1 MRLTAEMLLVKGACE
16 NQVQVFVGEWPDGVE
31 ITEAVVLRAYELG
44 LDIDWFVET
53 FLTALALAEYH
64 KAAAAAWAEYEKVT
78 APAWAEYEKVTAPAW
93 AEYEK
98 VRDATRAEYDKVRA
112 PAVAEYEKVRD
123 AAWAEYDKAAAA
135 AWAEYQKVTAPA
147 LIAAL
152 ELEGKDAT
160 FDRLTPDTGDNKQ
173 DVADND
179 SSR

>member
-1 MRLTAEMLLVKGACE
+1 MRLTAEMLREKKACE

-64 KAAAAAWAEYEKVT
+64 KAAAL
-78 APAWAEYEKVTAPAW
+78 
-93 AEYEK
+93 
-98 VRDATRAEYDKVRA
+98 
-112 PAVAEYEKVRD
+112 
-123 AAWAEYDKAAAA
+123 

-160 FDRLTPDTGDNKQ
+160 NG
-173 DVADND
+173 
-179 SSR
+179 